1 MIFFKCEEKI
11 VAILLVFG
19 MVQVSLQDDSFWSS
33 ETFLKNLND
42 ARGDE
47 SFGYD
52 YYQNVNGLMAQSN
65 KVPESVVI
73 N

>member
-1 MIFFKCEEKI
+1 
-11 VAILLVFG
+11 

-33 ETFLKNLND
+33 ETFLKKLKD

-47 SFGYD
+47 ALGYD
-52 YYQNVNGLMAQSN
+52 YYQNVNSLMAQSN